1 MQKNNLKVKK
11 ENAELDFV
19 KFGIF
24 QFFAETKKSLS
35 DRKILFF
42 GGTRPVFTAFKAVG
56 CNFVFTVLFTA
67 SCGQFERLLIYKQS
81 IDTAKHVF
89 LTGLCKR

>member
-1 MQKNNLKVKK
+1 MPNLILS
-11 ENAELDFV
+11 NSA
-19 KFGIF
+19 
-24 QFFAETKKSLS
+24 FFNFLLKPKKSFS

-42 GGTRPVFTAFKAVG
+42 GGIRPVFTAFQSVG
-56 CNFVFTVLFTA
+56 CNFDFTVLFTA
-67 SCGQFERLLIYKQS
+67 SCGQFERLLIFKQS